1 MNQAPYS
8 LRSIGMMSMRM
19 SSSSGCSAGTMI
31 PARLGSAK
39 WKTTWSLFRLPRI
52 SIKLLPLK
60 PMLMLEPLYSQAN
73 TSLAEVEKS
82 ISSEE
87 TSKRPLSIWKRN
99 SWLLSLANG
108 NTRRNALCRA
118 LAVYGYLDMGCWQES
133 QSCS

>member
-82 ISSEE
+82 MSSEE
-87 TSKRPLSIWKRN
+87 TSKRPLSIWKRI

-108 NTRRNALCRA
+108 KHGAMHSASPCDLRLSH
-118 LAVYGYLDMGCWQES
+118 MGCWLES
-133 QSCS
+133 LSCN